1 MKINWKVR
9 VKSKIFWVSLIS
21 ALLLF
26 VQSCLNVFGVEIEV
40 VSLNESLNLVINSF
54 FTLLA
59 VLGVVTDPTTK
70 GISDSQRALSYT
82 QPSSD
87 TLQSSDTLPAH
98 DSEVEH

>member
-26 VQSCLNVFGVEIEV
+26 AQSCLNVFGVEIEV
-40 VSLNESLNLVINSF
+40 VNLNESLNLVINSI

-82 QPSSD
+82 QPA
-87 TLQSSDTLPAH
+87 SDTLPAH